1 MIPIP
6 QPSVISRQ
14 QLPASLHVDASRA
27 FRLSKLLLRRLNGFP
42 RFLKPCRTQDSD
54 ADVRRRAYYQQLL
67 LEFMPGL
74 LLRRYNGFP
83 RFLKPC
89 RTLDSDASRC
99 TFRSDSDASE
109 QRNSISYQPPAI
121 IISLQP
127 DSYEPSDHCPQ
138 PSAIIHLMMRPRL
151 EVSQCRVAVSISNLE
166 RHI

>member
-109 QRNSISYQPPAI
+109 QRNSALSASHFARPAPSSSSSCRIVSASSPRQPLLNPAQ
-121 IISLQP
+121 LL
-127 DSYEPSDHCPQ
+127 PS
-138 PSAIIHLMMRPRL
+138 IT
-151 EVSQCRVAVSISNLE
+151 
-166 RHI
+166 